1 MSEGPGSR
9 CIVKIL
15 VLEADNMASK
25 PGVRGQSDVHMAAGP
40 RTRNSWLHCRFP
52 EIICHPRKGSPF
64 KSLLALTS
72 WDVCCWSWSSNTAQS
87 REEPLT
93 ATSGDGHVQRLHWR
107 DGSKFAR
114 SFDLQ
119 GRRCGVIPLS
129 RSTGAVL
136 LLLWP
141 RWSLFPSWHFCAWTQ
156 QPSHQWHFPPIQT
169 SYPFLDFILP
179 SLSGILEKSRL

>member
-1 MSEGPGSR
+1 MT
-9 CIVKIL
+9 
-15 VLEADNMASK
+15 SK
-25 PGVRGQSDVHMAAGP
+25 PGVRSQSDVHMAAGP

-52 EIICHPRKGSPF
+52 GIIYHPRKGSPF

-72 WDVCCWSWSSNTAQS
+72 WDVCCWSWSRNTVQR
-87 REEPLT
+87 REEKCLWQQLQET
-93 ATSGDGHVQRLHWR
+93 GVFNACTVR

-136 LLLWP
+136 LLLRP
-141 RWSLFPSWHFCAWTQ
+141 RWPLFPSWHFCAWTQ
-156 QPSHQWHFPPIQT
+156 QPSHQWHFSPIQT